1 MAKKKATEEQLAE
14 AAALGIA
21 VNANMLETTVI
32 GKIEEKKAELAA
44 AEDKQNTPEP
54 EEGGSA
60 EEQDGSA
67 DATPEQDEPE
77 VATVTEEQLVV
88 SKELGLEI
96 DPATTEEE
104 AGRLIVEAQEAKA
117 QADKEAEEAA
127 KQVQEQTEEVAVEKI
142 TWDKTKAV
150 LTAQDMSFEEK
161 MTKLKTEGITAV
173 KSLVTKLEGY
183 QEVMSPKAT
192 SVAPTQGAAKNFD
205 LLSTIKSVA
214 NTEDYAEFKAKF
226 DIVNAFF
233 REYKDDAYSEW
244 LLHRFDIEWAWG
256 KESLTAFQFLATVI
270 SMLCSKATREEQLTK
285 VNLDNALDKELT
297 NLSDTA
303 VENIKKYYQA

>member
-14 AAALGIA
+14 AAALGIDI
-21 VNANMLETTVI
+21 NTNMLEITVL
-32 GKIEEKKAELAA
+32 GKIEEKKAELAVLA
-44 AEDKQNTPEP
+44 VVEDKQNTPEP

-104 AGRLIVEAQEAKA
+104 AGRLIVETQEAKS
-117 QADKEAEEAA
+117 QAEEAA
-127 KQVQEQTEEVAVEKI
+127 KQTEEVAVEKI

-161 MTKLKTEGITAV
+161 MTKLKTEGIIAV

-192 SVAPTQGAAKNFD
+192 AVAPSQGAAKNFD

-214 NTEDYAEFKAKF
+214 NTEDYAEFRAKF

-244 LLHRFDIEWAWG
+244 LLHRFDIEWVWG

-303 VENIKKYYQA
+303 VDNIKKYYQV